1 MNNMFVN
8 KLYYTLMIKLT
19 KQIKNL
25 NVTTD
30 EGCDMKLSLAEGEIR
45 RNIERQLQV
54 WFEIG
59 HWNNHVMIWALLLPD
74 LVDHQKNL
82 FVWQNNLVVQACG
95 V

>member
-8 KLYYTLMIKLT
+8 KLYYTLKLT

-54 WFEIG
+54 
-59 HWNNHVMIWALLLPD
+59 
-74 LVDHQKNL
+74 
-82 FVWQNNLVVQACG
+82 
-95 V
+95 

>member
-1 MNNMFVN
+1 MFVN

-19 KQIKNL
+19 KQTKNL

-30 EGCDMKLSLAEGEIR
+30 VGCDMKLSLAEGESR

-59 HWNNHVMIWALLLPD
+59 H
-74 LVDHQKNL
+74 
-82 FVWQNNLVVQACG
+82 
-95 V
+95 